1 MVVLAILLF
10 QLFVVGLYFTIMC
23 FSQFKA
29 GAQNIRFP
37 RIIGYLS
44 NIGVIFVVVATLGSN
59 LYIPWQVL
67 YKSKF
72 LSDLGNYEAIETAC
86 VLVLVLVSTML

>member
-1 MVVLAILLF
+1 
-10 QLFVVGLYFTIMC
+10 MC
-23 FSQFKA
+23 FSQFKPA
-29 GAQNIRFP
+29 RKISDSRAF
-37 RIIGYLS
+37 IGYKS
-44 NIGVIFVVVATLGSN
+44 NIGVIFVVATLGSN